1 MKRGIDTWLTYSNV
15 KRWEVLPTYK
25 REATY
30 DLLINNIRY
39 IHAILITNSIPKAA
53 IYSSQHSGIL
63 HLTRVFEASSEDL
76 GLLRPQNIHLQ
87 PTCAL
92 CVHPSLC
99 KSSLDQG
106 LSSLLFTQF
115 SSHIQLQKLWQK
127 LWHIAFSPGNQL
139 RNGCTSPGWY
149 DKRTTAWK

>member
-1 MKRGIDTWLTYSNV
+1 MQFSSQ
-15 KRWEVLPTYK
+15 
-25 REATY
+25 
-30 DLLINNIRY
+30 IRFRKK
-39 IHAILITNSIPKAA
+39 LW
-53 IYSSQHSGIL
+53 YSSQHSNIP
-63 HLTRVFEASSEDL
+63 HLTREFEASSEDL

-115 SSHIQLQKLWQK
+115 TSHIQLQKLWQK
-127 LWHIAFSPGNQL
+127 LWHIAFSPGNQPRSQACPQAGL
-139 RNGCTSPGWY
+139 IKEPQLGSKLQNLKIVPARKYTLKTHMP
-149 DKRTTAWK
+149 TTGVWVKLVEW